1 MGNCVYLCNRNISK
15 IKGDIIINNLDNKP
29 EKIIEQ
35 NNMKK
40 IIFAPKIY
48 QKIFKKIKSKKKY
61 FIKNKN
67 NNSDN
72 NTKQSVSQSEKEIK
86 LKLKILNDSTK
97 KTKNSSKIYIK
108 NSKYITYDEEPSTEL
123 LIPTINTP
131 LIERNIFKD
140 DLSKKNRKKQN
151 NNGYN
156 NKNNNLIDPRELP
169 IDGIHRK
176 YPKIIEDKCAYE
188 GEWKDGKRDGYGILS
203 WKNKSK
209 FIGNFEDDKVIGFG
223 ILCMMKEI
231 YIKVIGKNFNLKE

>member
-1 MGNCVYLCNRNISK
+1 MIQQKKQKIVLKYISK
-15 IKGDIIINNLDNKP
+15 IVKI
-29 EKIIEQ
+29 EKIILVIPSEQ
-35 NNMKK
+35 
-40 IIFAPKIY
+40 
-48 QKIFKKIKSKKKY
+48 
-61 FIKNKN
+61 
-67 NNSDN
+67 
-72 NTKQSVSQSEKEIK
+72 
-86 LKLKILNDSTK
+86 
-97 KTKNSSKIYIK
+97 SSLL
-108 NSKYITYDEEPSTEL
+108 KYITYDEEPSTEL

-231 YIKVIGKNFNLKE
+231 YIKVIGKNFNLKEQAFIKPIQSNF